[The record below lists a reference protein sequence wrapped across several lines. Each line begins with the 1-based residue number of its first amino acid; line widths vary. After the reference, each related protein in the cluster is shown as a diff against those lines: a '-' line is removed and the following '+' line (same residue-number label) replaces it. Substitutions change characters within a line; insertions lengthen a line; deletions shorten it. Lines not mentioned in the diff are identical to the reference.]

1 MDGLISSVTEYFY
14 TDKNSEVS
22 LSAKKIDDTAILREL
37 ADTILHIARK
47 LHTHTS
53 HNPLVVSLS
62 NLESLLLMKIERQ
75 PGMSPS
81 ELSQLLALRS
91 SNTAAALRGLAEKGM
106 VVRKP
111 DPQDKRVSRLYITP
125 TAADSIMTVHRGW
138 AELLKQAN
146 ISDEKLKET
155 VNVLMMLDSSLS
167 E

>member
-1 MDGLISSVTEYFY
+1 MPA
-14 TDKNSEVS
+14 KNSDRAA
-22 LSAKKIDDTAILREL
+22 LLREL

-53 HNPLVVSLS
+53 HNPSVVPLS

-106 VVRKP
+106 VVRQP
-111 DPQDKRVSRLYITP
+111 DPRDKRVTQLYITP

-138 AELLKQAN
+138 TELLKQAD
-146 ISDEKLKET
+146 IPDEKLEDT
-155 VNVLMMLDSSLS
+155 VNVLIMLDSSL
-167 E
+167 EE